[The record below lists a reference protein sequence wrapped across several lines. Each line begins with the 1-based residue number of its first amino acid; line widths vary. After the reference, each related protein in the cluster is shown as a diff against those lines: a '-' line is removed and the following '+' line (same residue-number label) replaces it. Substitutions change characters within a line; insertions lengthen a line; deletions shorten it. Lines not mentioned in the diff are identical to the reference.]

1 MVCVNRRTFLAGSTL
16 AVVPFT
22 GCLGFITGSEPL
34 EFEATKATVSNVAL
48 DETGYT
54 ENSVEAD
61 TITRTVSAA
70 GQDRD
75 VRVTNWI
82 AEYGRTLELGPAG
95 EEDLGIFALVATP
108 QVKVLDR
115 TFNPIDDMSNREIL
129 QQIQSEYEA
138 VEVGSRVGSRD
149 TTVLGEN
156 VTVDKFEGSAT
167 FEGLD
172 IDLFIH
178 VTTVEH
184 GDDFVVPIAVY
195 PQRLPGEEDNAF
207 RLLDGIQH

>member
-1 MVCVNRRTFLAGSTL
+1 MHRRTFLAGSTL
-16 AVVPFT
+16 AFVPLT

-34 EFEATKATVSNVAL
+34 EFEATRATVSDEAL
-48 DETGYT
+48 DDTGYT

-70 GQDRD
+70 GQERD

-95 EEDLGIFALVATP
+95 EQDLGIFALVATP
-108 QVKVLDR
+108 QVNVLGR
-115 TFNPIDDMSNREIL
+115 TFNPIGDMSNREIL
-129 QQIQSEYEA
+129 QQLRSEYEGLD
-138 VEVGSRVGSRD
+138 VGSRVGSRD
-149 TTVLGEN
+149 MSVLGEN
-156 VTVDKFEGSAT
+156 VTVDKFEGTASL
-167 FEGLD
+167 EG
-172 IDLFIH
+172 INVDLFVHI
-178 VTTVEH
+178 TTVEH